1 MNRAWLVGIPG
12 PPAPPPPEKK
22 PLKSSSLPFFPSFFF
37 FFLSPPSFA
46 SGDDSAEG
54 SSLGVEEA
62 EVDSDEGGTPKKP
75 PRMVF
80 GSSDG
85 RAVESLDSVD
95 EDELG
100 DVEEDDDD
108 SIGSDGVGGLLSAD
122 GSFLSAELS
131 LSEGGA
137 GEAND
142 RRPRRKDD
150 EEGEAEVA
158 ADGGDGRRRA
168 VAEDDASLESA
179 CEGGGLRGSRDGRRC
194 MTIKARVEG
203 GRERE

>member
-1 MNRAWLVGIPG
+1 MGA
-12 PPAPPPPEKK
+12 
-22 PLKSSSLPFFPSFFF
+22 
-37 FFLSPPSFA
+37 
-46 SGDDSAEG
+46 
-54 SSLGVEEA
+54 EEA
-62 EVDSDEGGTPKKP
+62 EVDSVEGGTPKKP
-75 PRMVF
+75 PRIVF

-85 RAVESLDSVD
+85 FAVGGLDSVD

-108 SIGSDGVGGLLSAD
+108 DSIGSDGVDGLLSVD

-131 LSEGGA
+131 LPEGGA

-142 RRPRRKDD
+142 RRPRREDD
-150 EEGEAEVA
+150 GEGEAEVA

-179 CEGGGLRGSRDGRRC
+179 YEGGGLRGSRDGRRC
-194 MTIKARVEG
+194 MAIEARVEG
-203 GRERE
+203 GRQRVREGESGSGSGLMGAESPTTTLAGLAV